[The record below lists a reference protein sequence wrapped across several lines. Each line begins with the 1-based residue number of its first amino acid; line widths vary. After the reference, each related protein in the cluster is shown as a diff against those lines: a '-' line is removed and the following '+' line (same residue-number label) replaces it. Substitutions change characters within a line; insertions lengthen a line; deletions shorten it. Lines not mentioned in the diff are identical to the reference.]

1 MQQESRIAP
10 AKINLSLRV
19 LGKRADGFH
28 EIESLMVPLS
38 SAMLGDVLYFDKA
51 DSYSLALR
59 CARSTFGRDQ
69 PHHHGGA

>member
-28 EIESLMVPLS
+28 EIESLMAPL
-38 SAMLGDVLYFDKA
+38 
-51 DSYSLALR
+51 
-59 CARSTFGRDQ
+59 
-69 PHHHGGA
+69 